1 MTEHDPLVQSYMHL
15 ANMSRADEALRTL
28 KKIASVVKPIMRNHK
43 WKVKELAEFYPS
55 QQNLLGANI
64 HLYPQLDVANHLALG
79 LNVNRGWRICLRLRY
94 AEDKNQF
101 LPLDQVIDTMLH
113 ELCHN
118 VHGPHNSHFHLLWDK
133 LRDEYMDLML
143 KGYTGEA
150 FLSEGR
156 RLGGGNMPLRDVRRV
171 ARQAGDKRQSLL
183 DQALAGRRL
192 GGKAIRTK
200 SELRRAAAD
209 AAERR
214 QRELQGCAT
223 DKLSNDEI
231 RDLSEAA
238 RKNGFRTKAEEDE
251 ANGVAIAQALE
262 ELMSSENDIIPQV
275 GSTRRSS
282 LGLVDAEGSGSAVKR
297 PAGSAVD
304 HNQMLLAW
312 VCKFCTLYNKATF
325 LCCDACGAEKP
336 TAELHEKKED
346 TSKSS
351 KRRQVI
357 DLT

>member
-1 MTEHDPLVQSYMHL
+1 
-15 ANMSRADEALRTL
+15 
-28 KKIASVVKPIMRNHK
+28 MRISGHIP
-43 WKVKELAEFYPS
+43 AF
-55 QQNLLGANI
+55 
-64 HLYPQLDVANHLALG
+64 VANRLALG

-94 AEDKNQF
+94 AEDRNQF

-118 VHGPHNSHFHLLWDK
+118 VHGPHNSHFHALWDK

-156 RLGGGNMPLRDVRRV
+156 RVGGGNIPLRDVRRV
-171 ARQAGDKRQSLL
+171 TRQAGDKRQTVL

-251 ANGVAIAQALE
+251 ANDVAIAQALE
-262 ELMSSENDIIPQV
+262 ELMSSENDNIPQV
-275 GSTRRSS
+275 GPSHERSQ
-282 LGLVDAEGSGSAVKR
+282 GFFAAEGSGRAGER
-297 PAGSAVD
+297 PAGSARD
-304 HNQMLLAW
+304 RNQMLLPW
-312 VCKFCTLYNKATF
+312 VCKLCTLYNKATF
-325 LCCDACGAEKP
+325 LCCDACGAEKS
-336 TAELHEKKED
+336 TVELHENKQDE
-346 TSKSS
+346 SKDS
-351 KRRQVI
+351 KRREVI

>member
-1 MTEHDPLVQSYMHL
+1 M
-15 ANMSRADEALRTL
+15 
-28 KKIASVVKPIMRNHK
+28 
-43 WKVKELAEFYPS
+43 
-55 QQNLLGANI
+55 
-64 HLYPQLDVANHLALG
+64 ALG
-79 LNVNRGWRICLRLRY
+79 LNVSRGWRICLRLRY

-101 LPLDQVIDTMLH
+101 LPLDHVIDTMLH

-118 VHGPHNSHFHLLWDK
+118 VHGPHNSHFHALWDK

-156 RLGGGNMPLRDVRRV
+156 RLGGGNIPLRDVRPV
-171 ARQAGDKRQSLL
+171 ARQPGDKRQTVL

-251 ANGVAIAQALE
+251 ANDVAIAQALE
-262 ELMSSENDIIPQV
+262 ELMSSENDVIPQL
-275 GSTRRSS
+275 SS
-282 LGLVDAEGSGSAVKR
+282 SRESSQGFVDAEGSGRAGKR
-297 PAGSAVD
+297 PAGSAGNS
-304 HNQMLLAW
+304 NQMLPPW

-325 LCCDACGAEKP
+325 LCCDACGAERP
-336 TAELHEKKED
+336 TAELLEKKRAASED
-346 TSKSS
+346 SKPR
-351 KRRQVI
+351 KVI